1 MEMAREVILFE
12 NQRCDEASIHFI
24 DNKIMCAMHD
34 QYFGDP
40 SPTDCISFP
49 LKSDP
54 KEPYRLLGDV
64 FVCPQTAKDY
74 VAIHGGEV
82 YEEVAL
88 YIVHGLLHLMG
99 YDDIDEQDE
108 KKMRAA
114 ESRHMQNIKKK
125 GLLLKDQGEF
135 C

>member
-12 NQRCDEASIHFI
+12 NQNCDEASIHFL
-24 DNKIMCAMHD
+24 DNPMMCEMHD
-34 QYFGDP
+34 KYFGDP

-49 LKSDP
+49 LKSQGKD
-54 KEPYRLLGDV
+54 PYRILGDV
-64 FVCPQTAKDY
+64 FVCPNTAKEY

-114 ESRHMQNIKKK
+114 ESRHMQNINRK
-125 GLLLKDQGEF
+125 GLMLKAEEKS